1 MSATAAQGG
10 LFSISG
16 RQWLIL
22 LMVQLS
28 NMLFGMTITLANL
41 VLPQMR
47 GTFSATQDEISWV
60 VTLNLVATAIATP
73 MTGWLANRL
82 GWRNTMFFTVLGFT
96 VSSFLCGI
104 ANSLETLILAR
115 VAQGLF
121 GAPIMPMGQ
130 AILLGTFPRH
140 LQPLAL
146 VMWGV
151 GAVFGPVLGPI
162 LGSIATEAYNWRAAF
177 FMIVPAG
184 MCALVCIWF
193 ALADHTERKSLHF
206 DWIGFLALSV
216 AILAA
221 QLIFDRGQRLDWFD
235 SREIILC
242 ALIGTL
248 AFWIFAV
255 HCLTADKPFLNPR
268 LLLDRNFA
276 VGTLIAFVMG
286 TMNFTSLTLFP
297 SLLHDLRGYPDS
309 VIGTLI
315 AARGVGNWTAF
326 FFIVQLTRIAPR
338 FAIGAGLAI
347 QAVGGYWMAQFDINL
362 TEFGVFWSNF
372 LMGLG
377 QSVAFTPMTMM
388 AFATLPRHQITE
400 GAGVFTLMRNF
411 GSSLFISLSILVLV
425 RSTSTNYARMTEFIT
440 PYQKALMLQGL
451 PEPWNPETAS
461 GLLTAVERDPAPGG
475 HDRLRQRLLHD
486 GLHRGG
492 GDAARLPAAQRRA
505 RAVRWS
511 GLPCVSPT
519 SMEARRSP
527 QAHRC
532 HPGTCCRSIHPRT
545 PERADRRIPGIKPG
559 MTTDERG
566 AEGESL

>member
-1 MSATAAQGG
+1 MSAIAAQGG
-10 LFSISG
+10 LFSLTA
-16 RQWLIL
+16 RQWLVL

-82 GWRNTMFFTVLGFT
+82 GWRNLMFFTVLGFT

-115 VAQGLF
+115 IAQGLF

-151 GAVFGPVLGPI
+151 GAVFGPVVGPI
-162 LGSIATEAYNWRAAF
+162 FGSIATEAYNWRAAF

-193 ALADHTERKSLHF
+193 ALADHTERKPLDF

-235 SREIILC
+235 SSEITAC
-242 ALIGTL
+242 AFVGVL
-248 AFWIFAV
+248 AFWVFVV

-276 VGTLIAFVMG
+276 VGTVIAFVMG

-297 SLLHDLRGYPDS
+297 SLLHDLRDYPDS
-309 VIGTLI
+309 VIGSLI

-347 QAVGGYWMAQFDINL
+347 QAIGGYWMAQFDINL
-362 TEFGVFWSNF
+362 TDSGVFWSNF

-377 QSVAFTPMTMM
+377 QSVAFTPMTML
-388 AFATLPRHQITE
+388 AFATLPPHQITE
-400 GAGVFTLMRNF
+400 GAAVFTMMRNF

-425 RSTSTNYARMTEFIT
+425 RSTTINYARMTEFIT
-440 PYQKALMLQGL
+440 PYQSVLPLQGL
-451 PEPWNPETAS
+451 PEFWNPGTTT
-461 GLLTAVERDPAPGG
+461 GLLRLSNEIQRQAAMIGYVNAFYMMAFTAAAAVPLTCLLRTAGRER
-475 HDRLRQRLLHD
+475 
-486 GLHRGG
+486 
-492 GDAARLPAAQRRA
+492 
-505 RAVRWS
+505 
-511 GLPCVSPT
+511 
-519 SMEARRSP
+519 
-527 QAHRC
+527 
-532 HPGTCCRSIHPRT
+532 
-545 PERADRRIPGIKPG
+545 
-559 MTTDERG
+559 
-566 AEGESL
+566 

>member
-1 MSATAAQGG
+1 MTATAAQGG
-10 LFSISG
+10 LFSLTG
-16 RQWLIL
+16 RQWLVL

-82 GWRNTMFFTVLGFT
+82 GWRNTMFFAVLGFT

-104 ANSLETLILAR
+104 ATSLETLILAR
-115 VAQGLF
+115 VSQGLF

-184 MCALVCIWF
+184 MCALACIWF
-193 ALADHTERKSLHF
+193 ALADHTERKPMHF
-206 DWIGFLALSV
+206 DWIGFLALST

-235 SREIILC
+235 SREIMLC
-242 ALIGTL
+242 ALIGAL
-248 AFWIFAV
+248 AFWIFVV
-255 HCLTADKPFLNPR
+255 HCLTAEKPFLNPR

-315 AARGVGNWTAF
+315 AARGIGNWTAF

-347 QAVGGYWMAQFDINL
+347 QAIGGYWMAQFDINL
-362 TEFGVFWSNF
+362 TDSGVFWSNF

-377 QSVAFTPMTMM
+377 QSVAFTPMTML
-388 AFATLPRHQITE
+388 AFATLPPHQITE

-411 GSSLFISLSILVLV
+411 GSSMFISLSILVLV
-425 RSTSTNYARMTEFIT
+425 RSTSVNYARMTEFIT
-440 PYQKALMLQGL
+440 PL
-451 PEPWNPETAS
+451 PEGADAAGPAGVLESRDHQGADD
-461 GLLTAVERDPAPGG
+461 AVERDPAPGG
-475 HDRLRQRLLHD
+475 DDRLRQCVLHD
-486 GLHRGG
+486 GVHGRGG
-492 GDAARLPAAQRRA
+492 GSAGLPAAQRGTG
-505 RAVRWS
+505 AVRAAA
-511 GLPCVSPT
+511 P
-519 SMEARRSP
+519 P
-527 QAHRC
+527 Q
-532 HPGTCCRSIHPRT
+532 G
-545 PERADRRIPGIKPG
+545 
-559 MTTDERG
+559 
-566 AEGESL
+566 